1 MAATTYTREHLTA
14 VVTQSGNWCE
24 LMRRLGRTTSGGLR
38 KQLQRLVI
46 EYEID
51 ASHFKQQSGWAR
63 YSDAAITDA
72 VARSTTM
79 REVALHLGA
88 VPASGTL
95 SHLRTRAARL
105 QLDMSHFPLMP
116 SQLPDLDLDQAEVV
130 TVAALASS
138 IRDLARRLGLSD
150 DSASRR
156 ALQEQIAQWNIHPD
170 FRSRHPLRV
179 VYSREA
185 IAAHVQASAS
195 FAEVMRRMGLT
206 TNSGNHRKIREAIRA
221 AGLDTSHFT
230 RRSTDLPPTKT
241 TFDPDK
247 VLILRPSGSARSSH
261 PRLRRALE
269 AKGVVYTCRS
279 CGNPGEWLG
288 KPMTLQIDHING
300 DWLDNRLENLRFLCP
315 NCHSLTTT
323 WCTGNRRR
331 RGAPTAE
338 QTR

>member
-1 MAATTYTREHLTA
+1 MATTAYTREHLTE
-14 VVTQSGNWCE
+14 VVTQSNNWCD

-38 KQLQRLVI
+38 QQLKRLVV

-51 ASHFKQQSGWAR
+51 TSHFKQQSGWAR
-63 YSDAAITDA
+63 YSDAAITEA
-72 VARSTTM
+72 VACSTTM
-79 REVALHLGA
+79 REVALHLSA

-105 QLDMSHFPLMP
+105 QLDMTHFPLMP
-116 SQLPDLDLDQAEVV
+116 SRLPDLDLNQAEVA
-130 TVAALASS
+130 TAASLASS
-138 IRDLARRLGLSD
+138 IRDLARRLGLAD

-156 ALQEQIAQWNIHPD
+156 ALQKQLAHWDIHPD
-170 FRSRHPLRV
+170 FRTRNPLRLAH
-179 VYSREA
+179 SRE
-185 IAAHVQASAS
+185 ILQAHVEASAS
-195 FAEVMRRMGLT
+195 FAEVMRRLGLT

-230 RRSTDLPPTKT
+230 RRSTDLPPAKS
-241 TFDPDK
+241 TFEPDK
-247 VLILRPSGSARSSH
+247 VLIIRPPGSARSSH

-269 AKGVVYTCRS
+269 AKGVAYECRS
-279 CGNPGEWLG
+279 YGNLGEWLG

-323 WCTGNRRR
+323 WCAGNRRR
-331 RGAPTAE
+331 RGTATAQ

>member
-1 MAATTYTREHLTA
+1 MATTAYTREHLAET
-14 VVTQSGNWCE
+14 VTRSSNWCD
-24 LMRRLGRTTSGGLR
+24 LMRRLGRTSSGGLR
-38 KQLQRLVI
+38 RQLQRLVI
-46 EYEID
+46 EHGID
-51 ASHFKQQSGWAR
+51 TSHFKQQSGWAR
-63 YSDAAITDA
+63 YSDAAIADA

-79 REVALHLGA
+79 REVALHVGA

-116 SQLPDLDLDQAEVV
+116 SRLPDLDLDQAEVV
-130 TVAALASS
+130 TAAALASS

-150 DSASRR
+150 DSASRK
-156 ALQEQIAQWNIHPD
+156 ALQNQLAQWDTHPD

-179 VYSREA
+179 VHSREA
-185 IAAHVQASAS
+185 LQAHVQASTS
-195 FAEVMRRMGLT
+195 FAEVMRRMGLA

-230 RRSTDLPPTKT
+230 RRSNDLPPVKA
-241 TFDPDK
+241 TFNPDK
-247 VLILRPSGSARSSH
+247 VLVLRPPGSARSSH

-269 AKGVVYTCRS
+269 AKGVAYTCRS

-315 NCHSLTTT
+315 NCHSLTAT
-323 WCTGNRRR
+323 WCSGNRR
-331 RGAPTAE
+331 GGST
-338 QTR
+338 TRVERTR

>member
-1 MAATTYTREHLTA
+1 MATTTYTREHLAET
-14 VVTQSGNWCE
+14 VTRSSNWCD
-24 LMRRLGRTTSGGLR
+24 LMRRLDRTTSGGLR

-46 EYEID
+46 EYGID
-51 ASHFKQQSGWAR
+51 TSHFKQQSGWAR
-63 YSDAAITDA
+63 YSDAAIADA

-79 REVALHLGA
+79 REVALHVGA

-116 SQLPDLDLDQAEVV
+116 SRLPRLDLDHAEVV
-130 TVAALASS
+130 TAAALASS

-150 DSASRR
+150 DSASRK
-156 ALQEQIAQWNIHPD
+156 ALQKQLAQWDIHPN

-179 VYSREA
+179 VHCREA
-185 IAAHVQASAS
+185 LQAHVQASTS
-195 FAEVMRRMGLT
+195 FAEVMRRMGLA

-230 RRSTDLPPTKT
+230 RRSTDLPPAKA
-241 TFDPDK
+241 TFNPDK
-247 VLILRPSGSARSSH
+247 VLVLRPPGSARSSH

-269 AKGVVYTCRS
+269 AKGVAYTCRS

-300 DWLDNRLENLRFLCP
+300 EWLDNRLENLRFLCP